1 MQLTSVVSLK
11 ETCIVKMSRE
21 FQHIIR
27 FAGTDI
33 NGTQPVTY
41 ALTSVKGV
49 GIKLANAIIEK
60 SGISPGARMGFL
72 SISEVE
78 KIEDVLKNPVKY
90 GIPLWLLNRRKDRET
105 GNNIH
110 LLSSDLVLQTKNDID
125 EQKKMRSWRGFR
137 HSYGLKVRGQ
147 RTRTTGRKGKAIG
160 VKKKQV
166 RRQ

>member
-1 MQLTSVVSLK
+1 
-11 ETCIVKMSRE
+11 MSRE

-27 FAGTDI
+27 FVGTDI
-33 NGTQPVTY
+33 EGAQPVTY
-41 ALTSVKGV
+41 ALTKIKGV

-60 SGISPGARMGFL
+60 SGISPEARMGFL
-72 SISEVE
+72 SSAEVE
-78 KIEDVLKNPVKY
+78 KIEDILKNPVKY
-90 GIPLWLLNRRKDRET
+90 GIPLWLLNRRKDKET
-105 GNNIH
+105 GNDLH
-110 LLSSDLVLQTKNDID
+110 LLGSDLILQTKNDID
-125 EQKKMRSWRGFR
+125 QMKKIRSWKGFR

>member
-1 MQLTSVVSLK
+1 MP
-11 ETCIVKMSRE
+11 RE

-33 NGTQPVTY
+33 DGTQPVAY
-41 ALTSVKGV
+41 ALTNVKGI

-60 SGISPGARMGFL
+60 AGISPEARMGFL
-72 SISEVE
+72 SSSEVE
-78 KIEDVLKNPVKY
+78 KIEDILKNPAKHGV
-90 GIPLWLLNRRKDRET
+90 PFWLLNRRKDRET
-105 GNNIH
+105 GNSLHI
-110 LLSSDLVLQTKNDID
+110 LGSDLVLQTKNDID
-125 EQKKMRSWRGFR
+125 EMKKIRSWKGFR

-166 RRQ
+166 QRGKQ

>member
-1 MQLTSVVSLK
+1 MP
-11 ETCIVKMSRE
+11 RE

-27 FAGTDI
+27 FVGTDI
-33 NGTQPVTY
+33 EGAQPVTY
-41 ALTSVKGV
+41 ALTKIKGV

-60 SGISPGARMGFL
+60 SGISPEARMGFL
-72 SISEVE
+72 SSAEVE
-78 KIEDVLKNPVKY
+78 KIEDILKNPVKY
-90 GIPLWLLNRRKDRET
+90 GIPLWLLNRRKDKET
-105 GNNIH
+105 GKDLH
-110 LLSSDLVLQTKNDID
+110 LLGSDLILQTKNDID
-125 EQKKMRSWRGFR
+125 QMKKIRSWKGFR

>member
-1 MQLTSVVSLK
+1 MP
-11 ETCIVKMSRE
+11 RE

-27 FAGTDI
+27 FVGTDI
-33 NGTQPVTY
+33 EGAQPVTY
-41 ALTSVKGV
+41 ALTKIKGV

-60 SGISPGARMGFL
+60 SGISPEARMGFL
-72 SISEVE
+72 SSAEVE
-78 KIEDVLKNPVKY
+78 KIEDILKNPVKY
-90 GIPLWLLNRRKDRET
+90 GIPLWLLNRRKDVET
-105 GNNIH
+105 GKDLH
-110 LLSSDLVLQTKNDID
+110 LLGSDLLLQTKNDID
-125 EQKKMRSWRGFR
+125 QMKKIRSWKGFR

>member
-1 MQLTSVVSLK
+1 
-11 ETCIVKMSRE
+11 MSRE

-33 NGTQPVTY
+33 DGTQPVAY
-41 ALTSVKGV
+41 ALTNIKGV
-49 GIKLANAIIEK
+49 GIRLANAIIEK
-60 SGISPGARMGFL
+60 SGISPEARMGFL
-72 SISEVE
+72 SSNEVE
-78 KIEDVLKNPVKY
+78 KIEDILENPGKY
-90 GIPLWLLNRRKDRET
+90 GVPLWLLNRRKDKET
-105 GNNIH
+105 GNNLH
-110 LLSSDLVLQTKNDID
+110 LLGSDLVLQTKNDID
-125 EQKKMRSWRGFR
+125 QLKKMRSWRGFR